1 MSDMNTDPQPPMSE
15 FHRMVAEALD
25 LAETQARAAAPEPTE
40 RPPSWQAAITSALG
54 LPADAPLGQVVA
66 TVQVLRIRADQVAV
80 LKADL
85 AKAHARADK
94 ADVVADLQGQL
105 DQITEAHAH
114 VQAIL
119 DRMGVPAGGLAWR
132 LNWVAEI
139 NFLEEVHKALD
150 EVKAPP
156 NERLVE
162 RVRWLG
168 QRLNEAWLTRAAW
181 MEDVRKALNIG
192 PPSDSDVREGT
203 SAAELVR
210 IVRVRNEL
218 MLEERARRVALAQ
231 EVEALKRQA
240 GQEHVKLI
248 ARLDGWMS
256 GDETNVR
263 RELKDQVIRAVE
275 AGSVT
280 AHDAI
285 NALRHRRS
293 LAELVLAVDFGDNDI
308 PF

>member
-1 MSDMNTDPQPPMSE
+1 MSE
-15 FHRMVAEALD
+15 NGPIPPPEGWDLWQQGDQWCAAGDAHAEVHPVGVKWWA
-25 LAETQARAAAPEPTE
+25 QVCAPERPTRKE
-40 RPPSWQAAITSALG
+40 AEQDRLAMVHALAG
-54 LPADAPLGQVVA
+54 APV
-66 TVQVLRIRADQVAV
+66 
-80 LKADL
+80 
-85 AKAHARADK
+85 
-94 ADVVADLQGQL
+94 DLQGQL
-105 DQITEAHAH
+105 DQIT
-114 VQAIL
+114 
-119 DRMGVPAGGLAWR
+119 
-132 LNWVAEI
+132 
-139 NFLEEVHKALD
+139 EVHKALD

-240 GQEHVKLI
+240 EQEHVKLI

-263 RELKDQVIRAVE
+263 RELEDQVIRAVE